1 MSRNHL
7 LCPRR
12 LRPRAMKQFLPR
24 SLFHQPHLIRMK
36 RLLLTRK
43 TPLFLTARTRR
54 ERASAG
60 MLNEAAEDLELVY
73 LVRGLLPVATRCP
86 ANRFSKEGATVETK
100 ALSSTATN
108 KVNAR

>member
-12 LRPRAMKQFLPR
+12 LRPRAMKQFLPP
-24 SLFHQPHLIRMK
+24 SLFHQPHSIRRK
-36 RLLLTRK
+36 RLLPTRK
-43 TPLFLTARTRR
+43 TLLFLMAHTRR

-60 MLNEAAEDLELVY
+60 MLIEAAEDLELAY
-73 LVRGLLPVATRCP
+73 LVRWFLPVATRCP
-86 ANRFSKEGATVETK
+86 ANRFSRGGTTAETK

-108 KVNAR
+108 RVYAR